1 MYVCESFV
9 FSSRRRHTR
18 CALVTGVQTCALPI
32 FRAEDAAAGATLSRL
47 FGNALRDQRG
57 GFSAMAGCGGV
68 VLFRLVQRHDG
79 AGGAVD
85 QVDLFREGVPEEA
98 GDAEG
103 HVDART
109 AQFRDLHDLETDD
122 AARSP
127 VPARTDA
134 HQGQRLRDV
143 VAAGAHIGG
152 APGGQGDGAGIVA
165 LPLEIVLHDEV
176 GGALAEIPGGDGGY
190 GAGVDRIEIAAGGK
204 DVRAAPGRRS
214 GWAGRDETTVE
225 GFQERGFFSLP
236 AGVDAGGEVL
246 LDTGENRGGSL
257 HCPEFGRASCRER
270 VFST

>member
-1 MYVCESFV
+1 MAAPGEIDVRQV
-9 FSSRRRHTR
+9 G
-18 CALVTGVQTCALPI
+18 AVVPDLLVDLRLEARAIGSGL
-32 FRAEDAAAGATLSRL
+32 RAEDAAAGATLSRL

-122 AARSP
+122 AARNQ

-134 HQGQRLRDV
+134 PQGQ
-143 VAAGAHIGG
+143 
-152 APGGQGDGAGIVA
+152 
-165 LPLEIVLHDEV
+165 PL
-176 GGALAEIPGGDGGY
+176 
-190 GAGVDRIEIAAGGK
+190 
-204 DVRAAPGRRS
+204 
-214 GWAGRDETTVE
+214 RDET
-225 GFQERGFFSLP
+225 G
-236 AGVDAGGEVL
+236 
-246 LDTGENRGGSL
+246 
-257 HCPEFGRASCRER
+257 
-270 VFST
+270 